1 MSDDMDDLDALFDS
15 IATQREA
22 AQDSAPAAAA
32 DAKPDMPEPEAS
44 QEAAV
49 EQSAVDAEVPAQL
62 YTRLGN
68 LVRELHDALR
78 ELGHDRSLFDAVHE
92 VFDSQERLRYIAS
105 LAEQAA
111 NKVLNAVDAC
121 LPAQDSLHQRALEMS
136 KRWQAMYEGKLS
148 IEEFK
153 QLAADSR
160 DFSAAVA
167 ADTDGEKARLVDIM
181 MAQDFQDITG
191 QIIKKV
197 LTLTGNLETQL
208 MQLLRDYAPSGPRN
222 PVVDLLAGPNVP
234 TAAMGQGDVDSLLAD
249 LGF

>member
-1 MSDDMDDLDALFDS
+1 LLG
-15 IATQREA
+15 
-22 AQDSAPAAAA
+22 AQ
-32 DAKPDMPEPEAS
+32 
-44 QEAAV
+44 
-49 EQSAVDAEVPAQL
+49 
-62 YTRLGN
+62 
-68 LVRELHDALR
+68 LHDALR

-121 LPAQDSLHQRALEMS
+121 LPVQDTLHQRASEIS
-136 KRWQAMYEGKLS
+136 QRWQAMFDGKLD
-148 IEEFK
+148 IDEFK

-167 ADTDGEKARLVDIM
+167 ADADSEKARLVDIM

-222 PVVDLLAGPNVP
+222 PVVDLLSGPNVP
-234 TAAMGQGDVDSLLAD
+234 TAAMGQGDVDGLLAE